1 MEQLTRILGI
11 DPGLRHTG
19 WGVIE
24 SDGNALTFV
33 ASGRVN
39 PDTDLDMPDRLKQI
53 HEGLLEIFENHKPQ
67 ETAIENTFFNKFV
80 GATIKLGQARSV
92 AMLVPALAGI
102 PVAEY
107 APNLIKKTVVGTGHC
122 QKNQIR
128 MMVKVLLP
136 KAKVDSDDA
145 ADALAIAICHA
156 QHRKSPE
163 IRIV

>member
-24 SDGNALTFV
+24 SDGNVLTFV
-33 ASGRVN
+33 ASGTVN

-156 QHRKSPE
+156 QHRKPPE
-163 IRIV
+163 MRIV

>member
-156 QHRKSPE
+156 QHRKPPE
-163 IRIV
+163 MRIV